1 MSRVQLAPIK
11 LVVSCIVLGLAASA
25 CASPGKSETE
35 LSQEQVCLSHFE
47 NDPVERD
54 RCMLNPRVRGDTVPD
69 VRPMD
74 LPVRT
79 GQIGD

>member
-1 MSRVQLAPIK
+1 MKRLILALPI
-11 LVVSCIVLGLAASA
+11 IGLALSA
-25 CASPGKSETE
+25 CVSAGRPDAE
-35 LSQEQVCLSHFE
+35 LSQEQACLAHFE

-54 RCMLNPRVRGDTVPD
+54 RCRQDASVRGDTVPD
-69 VRPMD
+69 VSPHQ

>member
-1 MSRVQLAPIK
+1 MKRLILALPI
-11 LVVSCIVLGLAASA
+11 IGLALSA
-25 CASPGKSETE
+25 CASDGRPDAE
-35 LSQEQVCLSHFE
+35 LSQEQACIAHFE

-54 RCMLNPRVRGDTVPD
+54 RCRLDASVRSDSVPD
-69 VRPMD
+69 VSPHQ